1 MSSRASLNSTIILVP
16 FLSDSQQRRVS
27 PCIYPRFGLTNGDG
41 AVLVLCMRFVSDV
54 LTSLFTSLK
63 VSLTLSPPV
72 PLSILLCLLQKLAS
86 VKAHARI
93 LAHLSACILST
104 VSTSWAQGS
113 ESVLELVD
121 TRTTPG

>member
-16 FLSDSQQRRVS
+16 FLSDSHQRRVS

-41 AVLVLCMRFVSDV
+41 AVLALCLRVVSDV
-54 LTSLFTSLK
+54 LKSLFTSLK

-72 PLSILLCLLQKLAS
+72 PLSILSCLLLKLAS

-93 LAHLSACILST
+93 LAY
-104 VSTSWAQGS
+104 
-113 ESVLELVD
+113 
-121 TRTTPG
+121 